1 MGERIGNWGSNC
13 TTIVVQNY
21 DTWYV
26 QYNWSRKNIV
36 ECSNA
41 LNKISSQVDTFV
53 GDINTL
59 KNYMQNSDFDQKNAE
74 LTSSLTQAVANVKT
88 NFGTLTDLLIDRLDN
103 AAKTDAWFGNKAGDA
118 ANYIRQYIK

>member
-53 GDINTL
+53 GDI
-59 KNYMQNSDFDQKNAE
+59 KSIV
-74 LTSSLTQAVANVKT
+74 AVSIV
-88 NFGTLTDLLIDRLDN
+88 
-103 AAKTDAWFGNKAGDA
+103 
-118 ANYIRQYIK
+118 